1 MKAEV
6 LFALLLCAVFMGSGV
21 ARQTVFNVSGR
32 VVDTAGRGVAG
43 VVVNNGTRF
52 TTTDGD
58 GRWSLM
64 TDTLTSKYI
73 SITTPA
79 DFCLPSTDGLASG
92 FYVSVG
98 EALAAGGHDF
108 VLERR
113 KERVENFYYIAISD
127 PQVRDE
133 SDMRRWLGETM
144 PDIRHTVDSLKRR
157 REVVG
162 IALGDIVFDNML
174 LFDDY
179 RQSVRNTGM
188 TLYHCIGNHDFDK
201 RWQELHNMRL
211 GTPG

>member
-1 MKAEV
+1 MKAKV

-52 TTTDGD
+52 TTTDED

-108 VLERR
+108 VPPAGTTSCWSGTR
-113 KERVENFYYIAISD
+113 K
-127 PQVRDE
+127 
-133 SDMRRWLGETM
+133 
-144 PDIRHTVDSLKRR
+144 
-157 REVVG
+157 
-162 IALGDIVFDNML
+162 
-174 LFDDY
+174 
-179 RQSVRNTGM
+179 
-188 TLYHCIGNHDFDK
+188 
-201 RWQELHNMRL
+201 RL
-211 GTPG
+211 RTFIT